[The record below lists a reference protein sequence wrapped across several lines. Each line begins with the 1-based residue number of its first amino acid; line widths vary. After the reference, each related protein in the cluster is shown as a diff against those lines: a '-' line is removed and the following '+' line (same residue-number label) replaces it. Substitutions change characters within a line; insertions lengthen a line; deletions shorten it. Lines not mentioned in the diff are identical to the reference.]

1 MERISGFRLATGL
14 FSAVAPKHATPVCY
28 VVLPQ
33 HTRRAASTNTGNR
46 RLHTTPPAAQD
57 ATLHLS
63 SSAVPPA
70 LSPTALAQSGLSATT
85 MPPALSCL
93 PLSQVLRTYLITS
106 ISSSPLLLRTSTRIL
121 RSMLESRNP
130 LTSIDRNPLLR
141 SLLWHTFYRQFCAGE
156 TPSQVARVNAELR
169 AQGYSGVILEY
180 ALEVLKDA
188 EGAEASEEKDVGV
201 WRRRMLET
209 VAMASPGDFVGLKWS
224 GMGPAAMRRMKE
236 DREPSAA
243 MEEAM
248 HALCAAARDR
258 RTSLLPAAE
267 ETWSLSG
274 FFNWTMEMQRVY
286 NAAAKGGEC
295 VVYSTYQAYLK
306 QTPETISRHLALAR
320 KENFT
325 LGLKLVRGAYLGSE
339 DRALIHP
346 SIEATHAAYDGIM
359 ASLIQREPN
368 ARITTPLAPW
378 PNISVVLATHNA
390 ISVQLAQTLRRQQ
403 LSRGEPLTQLSF
415 AQLQGM
421 ADEVSC
427 TLIAAAKAAGEA
439 AEEATGDGKAVAV
452 RERVYKCTTW
462 GSMGEC
468 LNYLL
473 RRAAENKDAAGRTQE
488 TRRAM
493 RGEIGRRVRGLV
505 GLA

>member
-1 MERISGFRLATGL
+1 M
-14 FSAVAPKHATPVCY
+14 
-28 VVLPQ
+28 
-33 HTRRAASTNTGNR
+33 
-46 RLHTTPPAAQD
+46 PPA
-57 ATLHLS
+57 
-63 SSAVPPA
+63 
-70 LSPTALAQSGLSATT
+70 
-85 MPPALSCL
+85 ALSCL

-106 ISSSPLLLRTSTRIL
+106 ISSSPILLGASSKIL
-121 RSMLESRNP
+121 RGMLESKSP
-130 LTSIDRNPLLR
+130 FFSIDRNPLLR

-156 TPSQVARVNAELR
+156 TQAQVARVNAELR
-169 AQGYSGVILEY
+169 TQGYSGVILEY

-188 EGAEASEEKDVGV
+188 EGAQVNEEKDVGI

-236 DREPSAA
+236 DREPSTR

-248 HALCAAARDR
+248 HALCSAARDR
-258 RTSLLPAAE
+258 DISLLPAAE

-274 FFNWTMEMQRVY
+274 FFKWTMRMRRIY
-286 NAAAKGGEC
+286 NAAEKGGKS

-306 QTPETISRHLALAR
+306 QTPATISRHLEIAR
-320 KENFT
+320 KEDFT

-339 DRALIHP
+339 ERSLIHP
-346 SIEATHAAYDGIM
+346 SIEATHSAYDGI
-359 ASLIQREPN
+359 AESLIQRKPN
-368 ARITTPLAPW
+368 SRITAPPGGSWPKLA
-378 PNISVVLATHNA
+378 VVLATHNA
-390 ISVQLAQTLRRQQ
+390 VSVNHAQELRRQQ
-403 LSRGEPLTQLSF
+403 FSRGEELTQLSF

-427 TLIAAAKAAGEA
+427 TLIAAAKAAEKKA
-439 AEEATGDGKAVAV
+439 AAGGTEKVGATAV

-462 GSMGEC
+462 GSMSEC

-493 RGEIGRRVRGLV
+493 RGEIGRRFRGVV
-505 GLA
+505 GLG

>member
-1 MERISGFRLATGL
+1 
-14 FSAVAPKHATPVCY
+14 
-28 VVLPQ
+28 
-33 HTRRAASTNTGNR
+33 
-46 RLHTTPPAAQD
+46 
-57 ATLHLS
+57 
-63 SSAVPPA
+63 
-70 LSPTALAQSGLSATT
+70 
-85 MPPALSCL
+85 
-93 PLSQVLRTYLITS
+93 
-106 ISSSPLLLRTSTRIL
+106 
-121 RSMLESRNP
+121 MLESRNP

-188 EGAEASEEKDVGV
+188 EGAEANEERDVGV

-267 ETWSLSG
+267 ETWSL
-274 FFNWTMEMQRVY
+274 T
-286 NAAAKGGEC
+286 
-295 VVYSTYQAYLK
+295 YLK
-306 QTPETISRHLALAR
+306 QTPETISRHLALAQ

-339 DRALIHP
+339 ERALIHP

-359 ASLIQREPN
+359 ASLIRREPN
-368 ARITTPLAPW
+368 TRITTPADAW
-378 PNISVVLATHNA
+378 PKISVVLATHNA
-390 ISVQLAQTLRRQQ
+390 VSVQLAQSLRHQQ
-403 LSRGEPLTQLSF
+403 FSRGEPLTQLSF

-427 TLIAAAKAAGEA
+427 TLIAAAKAAEES
-439 AEEATGDGKAVAV
+439 AEEAAGKGQSSGAQAV

-493 RGEIGRRVRGLV
+493 RGEIGRRVRGV
-505 GLA
+505 DGLA